1 VSTSTFRPVR
11 TGPSGIGAA
20 IGGAGRSVVRT
31 LSFFSK
37 WLAEVVRQ
45 PALMLSLVAG
55 PFLLLLLFGEGV
67 KLGAPLPKTVLVWPQ
82 GTQEQRISPVR
93 DEVDEY
99 LEVIAET
106 DDLDYARG
114 LLREGDAELVAV
126 VPPDPLTTVQ
136 QGKHAPIYIYTNEID
151 PVRKSYARTYI
162 REQIA
167 YLNQQTLN
175 KAIGDAQASIQDARG
190 QIQQAREAVQL
201 ARSAQ
206 GDVDRARRQI
216 RDLKGVVDPL
226 ASSVDQVNAAAQ
238 GASFVIPGLT
248 RPAEEAGRLAQTV
261 ETLRRNVDQLDQRL
275 NGSGGAASLPSDAE
289 LARIDADLA
298 EVERLVNQATTIPSE
313 VLSAPFAL
321 ELENV
326 APLVPDYIDFYAPAV
341 LALLVQHLAI
351 TLGALSMA
359 RIRLL
364 GLMELL
370 RTSPVRPS
378 EVVTG
383 NYLSYGTLCAIAAAL
398 LVALLA
404 FALKV
409 PVSGSWVEM
418 LGMVGLL
425 ILCSLGIGFVVSM
438 VSSSEQ
444 QAAQIAMLILIGS
457 VFFSGFIVPQETLS
471 FPVSMV
477 SFLFPA
483 TYAIRT
489 LQDVMLRGVLRTRI
503 DVVDLGPVAPYM
515 DYVILGAGAVLFF
528 ALTVWLFRRE
538 FRPD

>member
-1 VSTSTFRPVR
+1 MSTSTVRPAR

-20 IGGAGRSVVRT
+20 IGGGGRSVVRT

-45 PALMLSLVAG
+45 PALMLSLVVG
-55 PFLLLLLFGEGV
+55 PFLLLMLFGEGV
-67 KLGAPLPKTVLVWPQ
+67 KLGAPLPKTALVWPQ
-82 GTQEQRISPVR
+82 GAQEQRISPVR

-99 LEVIAET
+99 LEVVAET
-106 DDLDYARG
+106 DDLDYARS
-114 LLREGDAELVAV
+114 LLREGDVELVAV
-126 VPPDPLTTVQ
+126 VPPDPLATVQ
-136 QGKHAPIYIYTNEID
+136 QGKHAPIQIYTNEID
-151 PVRKSYARTYI
+151 PVRKGYARTYI

-175 KAIGDAQASIQDARG
+175 KAIGDAQASIQDARR
-190 QIQQAREAVQL
+190 QIQQARETVQL

-206 GDVDRARRQI
+206 GDVERTRQQV
-216 RDLKGVVDPL
+216 RDLKRVLDPL
-226 ASSVDQVNAAAQ
+226 SSSVNQANAAAQ
-238 GASFVIPGLT
+238 GAAFVIPGLT
-248 RPAEEAGRLAQTV
+248 RPAEETGRLAQTV
-261 ETLRRNVDQLDQRL
+261 ENLRRNVDQIDHRL
-275 NGSGGAASLPSDAE
+275 SPTDGSGAIPSEAE
-289 LARIDADLA
+289 LARIEADLT
-298 EVERLVNQATTIPSE
+298 ELERTVNQAATIPSE

-321 ELENV
+321 DLENV

-409 PVSGSWVEM
+409 PVAGSWTEM

-425 ILCSLGIGFVVSM
+425 ILCSLGMGFVVSM
-438 VSSSEQ
+438 ISSSEQ

-457 VFFSGFIVPQETLS
+457 VFFSGFIVPQETLA
-471 FPVSMV
+471 FPVSIV
-477 SFLFPA
+477 SFLLPA

-489 LQDVMLRGVLRTRI
+489 LQDVMLRGFLRTRI
-503 DVVDLGPVAPYM
+503 DIVDLGPVAPYM
-515 DYVILGAGAVLFF
+515 DYVFLGAGAVLFF
-528 ALTVWLFRRE
+528 MLTVSLFRRE